1 MKVTIMQLSSQR
13 MDIKK
18 GLIAFL
24 MVAAWVAT
32 SWLVGGQAFAKSASK
47 TKKSLS
53 RQLYNVSGFNKERNF
68 LSRRRIKS
76 SFMTRPK
83 ILKSLGISNEQI
95 KLTNDIY
102 KGTFNSSNFYKQKL
116 RKITSNYH
124 GAHITRSIRFFRS
137 SLGRK
142 VVSLNVK
149 SLKAS
154 ERTYQRFLKKII
166 KKPPNRNRINLLDQ
180 LEETVGLTDEI
191 IDLQSSVLR
200 LTNPVNNEF
209 SAPHAE
215 TFVNRLRSDLREQ
228 LRSFVLLKFMYNY
241 RSLSNRELKKLIKFY
256 ESSSG
261 KWFRKV
267 DREGNLAGFATINR
281 KALRHMEV
289 ILKIIESEHQTI
301 QTTRVVFAPGL
312 RHLFSE
318 NRDPFDPLIDLQK
331 EKLKKQK
338 RARARS
344 RSKSKGGDV
353 AKSKPSGKSFDTKLG
368 GLPAI
373 PLELYR
379 RIKEINPRLYSDLE
393 YYGAL
398 FKNKQ
403 GLNGMKPSEVEEE
416 IAQYKKLIEK
426 AREETELLL
435 QTPLQ
440 SKLNQLTFAGVIWD
454 EKATIGLIETQD
466 KKGHTIRIGSFVGPN
481 FGVVQSIDEE
491 RVVVLEQLRSFDGSV
506 VTRTEFIEFPQP
518 EDQK

>member
-1 MKVTIMQLSSQR
+1 MQLMGQQ

-18 GLIAFL
+18 SLIALF

-32 SWLVGGQAFAKSASK
+32 PWMAGEAISK
-47 TKKSLS
+47 TSSKTRKSLS
-53 RQLYNVSGFNKERNF
+53 RQLYNVSGFNKERNY
-68 LSRRRIKS
+68 LSRRRIKAS
-76 SFMTRPK
+76 VWTRPK
-83 ILKSLGISNEQI
+83 VLQHLGLSTEQI
-95 KLTNDIY
+95 ALINDIY
-102 KGTFNSSNFYKQKL
+102 KGTFNANSFYNQKL
-116 RKITSNYH
+116 KKITSNYNGTH
-124 GAHITRSIRFFRS
+124 VTRSIRFFRS
-137 SLGRK
+137 SVGRK

-154 ERTYQRFLKKII
+154 QRTYEAFLKKII
-166 KKPPNRNRINLLDQ
+166 KKTPNRDRIKLLDQ
-180 LEETVGLTDEI
+180 LETTMGLVDEI
-191 IDLQSSVLR
+191 IDLQSTVLQ
-200 LTNPVNNEF
+200 LTNPVNKEF
-209 SAPHAE
+209 NAPHAE
-215 TFVNRLRSDLREQ
+215 TFINRLRSDLREQ
-228 LRSFVLLKFMYNY
+228 LRSLVLLEYMYNY
-241 RSLSNRELKKLIKFY
+241 RSLSNRELKKLIQFY

-261 KWFRKV
+261 KWFRRV

-289 ILKIIESEHQTI
+289 LLKVIEAGHQNI

-318 NRDPFDPLIDLQK
+318 NRDPFDPLIVI
-331 EKLKKQK
+331 KKK
-338 RARARS
+338 
-344 RSKSKGGDV
+344 KSKRKKKKGSSASKLGAGDT
-353 AKSKPSGKSFDTKLG
+353 AKKLDPKNFDAELG

-403 GLNGMKPSEVEEE
+403 GLSGLKPSELQEE
-416 IAQYKKLIEK
+416 IAQYKKLIAK

-440 SKLNQLTFAGVIWD
+440 SKMSELTFAGVIWD
-454 EKATIGLIETQD
+454 QKATIGLIETRD
-466 KKGHTIRIGSFVGPN
+466 NKGHTIRVGSFVGPN

-491 RVVVLEQLRSFDGSV
+491 RVVVLEQLRSYDGSV
-506 VTRTEFIEFPQP
+506 VNRTEFIEFPQP
-518 EDQK
+518 EGEK

>member
-1 MKVTIMQLSSQR
+1 MRVTIMQLMGQR

-18 GLIAFL
+18 SLIALF

-32 SWLVGGQAFAKSASK
+32 PWMAGEAISK
-47 TKKSLS
+47 TSSKTRKSLS
-53 RQLYNVSGFNKERNF
+53 RQLYNVSGFNKERNY
-68 LSRRRIKS
+68 LSRRRIKAS
-76 SFMTRPK
+76 IWTRPK
-83 ILKSLGISNEQI
+83 VLQHLGLSAEQI
-95 KLTNDIY
+95 ALINDIY
-102 KGTFNSSNFYKQKL
+102 KGTFNANNFYNQKL
-116 RKITSNYH
+116 KKITSNYNGTH
-124 GAHITRSIRFFRS
+124 VTRSIRFFRS
-137 SLGRK
+137 SVGRK

-154 ERTYQRFLKKII
+154 QRTYEAFLKKII
-166 KKPPNRNRINLLDQ
+166 KKAPNRDRINLLDQ
-180 LEETVGLTDEI
+180 LETTMGLVDEI
-191 IDLQSSVLR
+191 IDLQSTVLQ
-200 LTNPVNNEF
+200 LTNPVNKEF
-209 SAPHAE
+209 NAPHAE
-215 TFVNRLRSDLREQ
+215 TFINRLRSDLREQ
-228 LRSFVLLKFMYNY
+228 LRSLVLLEYMYNY
-241 RSLSNRELKKLIKFY
+241 RSLSNRELKKLIQFY
-256 ESSSG
+256 GSSSG

-289 ILKIIESEHQTI
+289 MLKVIEAGHQNI

-318 NRDPFDPLIDLQK
+318 DRDPFDPLIVI
-331 EKLKKQK
+331 KKKK
-338 RARARS
+338 R
-344 RSKSKGGDV
+344 KGKKKKGV
-353 AKSKPSGKSFDTKLG
+353 AKAKDGVAAKGKPGVKDFDAELG

-403 GLNGMKPSEVEEE
+403 GLSGLKPSELQEE
-416 IAQYKKLIEK
+416 IAQYKKLIAK

-440 SKLNQLTFAGVIWD
+440 SKMSQLTFAGVIWD
-454 EKATIGLIETQD
+454 QKATIGLIETPD
-466 KKGHTIRIGSFVGPN
+466 NKGHTIRVGSFVGPN

-491 RVVVLEQLRSFDGSV
+491 RVVILEQLRSYDGSV
-506 VTRTEFIEFPQP
+506 VNRTEFIEFPQP
-518 EDQK
+518 EGEK

>member
-1 MKVTIMQLSSQR
+1 MKVTIMQLLNQR
-13 MDIKK
+13 MDMKRS
-18 GLIAFL
+18 LMAFL
-24 MVAAWVAT
+24 MVTVWVT
-32 SWLVGGQAFAKSASK
+32 TPWLADGQAIAKTSSK
-47 TKKSLS
+47 SKKSLS

-68 LSRRRIKS
+68 LSRRRIAAS
-76 SFMTRPK
+76 IMTRPK
-83 ILKSLGISNEQI
+83 ILKSLGFSIEQV
-95 KLTNDIY
+95 KLINDIY
-102 KGTFNSSNFYKQKL
+102 KGTFNANSFYKQKL

-124 GAHITRSIRFFRS
+124 GTHMTRSIRFFRS
-137 SLGRK
+137 SVGRK
-142 VVSLNVK
+142 VVALNIK

-154 ERTYQRFLKKII
+154 ERTYERFLKKII

-180 LEETVGLTDEI
+180 LETSVGLTDEI
-191 IDLQSSVLR
+191 IDLQATVLR
-200 LTNPVNNEF
+200 LTNPVNQEF

-215 TFVNRLRSDLREQ
+215 TFVNRLRSDLRER
-228 LRSFVLLKFMYNY
+228 LRSLVLLKFMYNY
-241 RSLSNRELKKLIKFY
+241 RSLSNRELQKLIRFY

-267 DREGNLAGFATINR
+267 DREGNMAGFATINR

-289 ILKIIESEHQTI
+289 ILKIVESGHQNI

-318 NRDPFDPLIDLQK
+318 HRDPFDPLIDPQK
-331 EKLKKQK
+331 ERLKKQK
-338 RARARS
+338 ALERS
-344 RSKSKGGDV
+344 RSKPKGGGI
-353 AKSKPSGKSFDTKLG
+353 AKSKSDGKSFDAELG

-403 GLNGMKPSEVEEE
+403 GLSGMKPSEVQEE
-416 IAQYKKLIEK
+416 IAQYKKLIAK

-440 SKLNQLTFAGVIWD
+440 SQLSQLTFAGVIWD
-454 EKATIGLIETQD
+454 EKATIGLIETSD

-506 VTRTEFIEFPQP
+506 VTRTEFIEFPNP
-518 EDQK
+518 EEK

>member
-1 MKVTIMQLSSQR
+1 MKVTIMKLLSQR

-18 GLIAFL
+18 GLIAIL
-24 MVAAWVAT
+24 MVAVWVAT
-32 SWLVGGQAFAKSASK
+32 PWLTGGQAIAKTSSK

-53 RQLYNVSGFNKERNF
+53 RQLYNVSGFNKERNY
-68 LSRRRIKS
+68 LSRRRVNASIL
-76 SFMTRPK
+76 TRPK
-83 ILKSLGISNEQI
+83 ILKSLGLSVEQI

-102 KGTFNSSNFYKQKL
+102 KGTFNANSFYKQKL

-124 GAHITRSIRFFRS
+124 GTHMTRSIRFFRS
-137 SLGRK
+137 SVGRK
-142 VVSLNVK
+142 VVNLNVK

-154 ERTYQRFLKKII
+154 HRTYERFLKKII
-166 KKPPNRNRINLLDQ
+166 KKPPKKTRINLLDQ
-180 LEETVGLTDEI
+180 LETTVGLTDEI
-191 IDLQSSVLR
+191 IELQATVLR
-200 LTNPVNNEF
+200 LTNPVNREF
-209 SAPHAE
+209 NAPHAE
-215 TFVNRLRSDLREQ
+215 TFINRLRSDLREQ
-228 LRSFVLLKFMYNY
+228 LRSFVLLKYMYNY
-241 RSLSNRELKKLIKFY
+241 RSLSNRELKKLIQFY

-261 KWFRKV
+261 KWFRKA

-289 ILKIIESEHQTI
+289 ILKVIESGHQNI

-318 NRDPFDPLIDLQK
+318 NRDPFKPLIDL
-331 EKLKKQK
+331 EKIKRKKR
-338 RARARS
+338 RAS
-344 RSKSKGGDV
+344 TKPKSGDSV
-353 AKSKPSGKSFDTKLG
+353 KSKPDGKSFDTELG

-398 FKNKQ
+398 FKNKK
-403 GLNGMKPSEVEEE
+403 GLSGMKPSEVQEE
-416 IAQYKKLIEK
+416 IAQYKKLIAK

-440 SKLNQLTFAGVIWD
+440 SKLDQLTFAGVIWD
-454 EKATIGLIETQD
+454 EKATIGLIETSD
-466 KKGHTIRIGSFVGPN
+466 KKGHTIRVGSFVGPN

-491 RVVVLEQLRSFDGSV
+491 RVVVLEQLRSFDGSI
-506 VTRTEFIEFPQP
+506 VTRTEFIEFPHP
-518 EDQK
+518 AE